1 MNQKAACMDFL
12 ESLGRVPNNPGFRGK
27 SINMIKLKKLSKL
40 AGGII
45 ALSVLAGY
53 SCSSGEKP
61 EIRKPNIIVL
71 LVDDAGYADFGFM
84 GSKDLKTP
92 NIDKLAYGGVI
103 FTDAHVSATVCG
115 PSRAGILTGRYQQRF
130 GFECNPSSDSCGVD
144 LNEIT
149 IASSLKKEGY
159 TTAAFGKWHL
169 GNKPGYRPNERGFD
183 YYWGFLAGGRSYFPN
198 PNNDLEGKP
207 QAITENFNHVTFD
220 GYLTDRLGDK
230 AVDFIEKNK
239 NKPFFI
245 YWAPN
250 AVHTPME
257 AKAEDLALFE
267 GHPRQ
272 KLAAMTWALDRAVGN
287 MVAKLEKEGLLE
299 NTLIFFLS
307 DNGGAANNQ
316 STNFPLKGFKGNKFE
331 GGHRIPFFV
340 TWASKIKGGET
351 FGGLTSSLD
360 IYATAL
366 DVATGKTSGVNNLDG
381 VSLIPY
387 LTGEKQGDPHSELF
401 WRKDKMASARV
412 GDFKLIRVEKLSSGL
427 YNLSDDLGESVNLSS
442 SDPEHFQQLDS
453 ALQNWEKK
461 TIAPLWTEGDQWD
474 TITWMIHQD
483 LLLNR
488 SVRASDPGQLKR
500 NIQTRK

>member
-1 MNQKAACMDFL
+1 MFKI
-12 ESLGRVPNNPGFRGK
+12 NN
-27 SINMIKLKKLSKL
+27 SSKL

-45 ALSVLAGY
+45 ALSVVAGY
-53 SCSSGEKP
+53 ACNSGEKSK
-61 EIRKPNIIVL
+61 IKKPNIIVL

-92 NIDKLAYGGVI
+92 NIDKLASSGVV

-115 PSRAGILTGRYQQRF
+115 PSRAGIMTGRYQQRF

-144 LNEIT
+144 LTEIT
-149 IASSLKKEGY
+149 IASALKKEGY

-183 YYWGFLAGGRSYFPN
+183 YYWGFLAGGRSYFSN
-198 PNNDLEGKP
+198 PNADQEGKP
-207 QAITENFNHVTFD
+207 QAITENFTHVTFD

-230 AVDFIEKNK
+230 AVDFIGKNK
-239 NKPFFI
+239 DNPFFI

-257 AKAEDLALFE
+257 AKTEDLVLFD

-272 KLAAMTWALDRAVGN
+272 KLAAMTWALDRAVGDI
-287 MVAKLEKEGLLE
+287 VAKLEKEGLLE

-307 DNGGAANNQ
+307 DNGGATNNQ

-331 GGHRIPFFV
+331 GGHRVPFFV
-340 TWASKIKGGET
+340 TWASAIKGGKT
-351 FGGLTSSLD
+351 FNGLTSSLD

-366 DVATGKTSGVNNLDG
+366 DAANEKTSEANILDG
-381 VSLIPY
+381 VSLIPF
-387 LTGEKQGDPHSELF
+387 LTGKIQGNPHSELF

-412 GDFKLIRVEKLSSGL
+412 GDYKLIRVEEIHPVV
-427 YNLSDDLGESVNLSS
+427 YNLFNDLGETVNLVST
-442 SDPEHFQQLDS
+442 DPEHFQQLDS
-453 ALQNWEKK
+453 ALKNWEKK
-461 TIAPLWTEGDQWD
+461 TIAPLWTEGAQWD

-483 LLLNR
+483 LIHNMP
-488 SVRASDPGQLKR
+488 VRANDPGQLKK
-500 NIQTRK
+500 NIQTKK

>member
-1 MNQKAACMDFL
+1 
-12 ESLGRVPNNPGFRGK
+12 
-27 SINMIKLKKLSKL
+27 MIKINNSSKL
-40 AGGII
+40 AGGLI
-45 ALSVLAGY
+45 ALSVVAG
-53 SCSSGEKP
+53 CSFKSGEKSK
-61 EIRKPNIIVL
+61 IKKPNIVVL

-92 NIDKLAYGGVI
+92 NIDKLAASGVV

-115 PSRAGILTGRYQQRF
+115 PSRAGIMTGRYQQRF

-149 IASSLKKEGY
+149 IASALKKEGY

-169 GNKPGYRPNERGFD
+169 GNQPGYRPNERGFD
-183 YYWGFLAGGRSYFPN
+183 YYWGFLAGGRSYFSDSN
-198 PNNDLEGKP
+198 ADQEGKS
-207 QAITENFNHVTFD
+207 QAITENFAHVTFD

-230 AVDFIEKNK
+230 AVDFIGKNK

-257 AKAEDLALFE
+257 AKTEDLVLFD

-287 MVAKLEKEGLLE
+287 IVAKLEKEGLLE

-331 GGHRIPFFV
+331 GGHRVPFFV
-340 TWASKIKGGET
+340 SWVSGFKGGKK
-351 FGGLTSSLD
+351 FNGLTSSLD

-366 DVATGKTSGVNNLDG
+366 DAAKGNLPEDKKLDG
-381 VSLIPY
+381 VSLLPY
-387 LTGEKQGDPHSELF
+387 LKGEKQGDPHQKLF
-401 WRKDKMASARV
+401 WRKDKMTSARV
-412 GDFKLIRVEKLSSGL
+412 GNFKLIRVDKLPSVLYNLADDLSEINNLSATDEKDFQKLSSEL
-427 YNLSDDLGESVNLSS
+427 E
-442 SDPEHFQQLDS
+442 
-453 ALQNWEKK
+453 NWEKE
-461 TIAPLWTEGDQWD
+461 TIEPLWTEGAAWD

-483 LLLNR
+483 LMQNR
-488 SVRASDPGQLKR
+488 PVRAKDPGQLKKR
-500 NIQTRK
+500 VDEWKLK

>member
-1 MNQKAACMDFL
+1 MLKI
-12 ESLGRVPNNPGFRGK
+12 NN
-27 SINMIKLKKLSKL
+27 SSKL
-40 AGGII
+40 AGGMI
-45 ALSVLAGY
+45 ALSVVAGFAFN
-53 SCSSGEKP
+53 SSQKSK
-61 EIRKPNIIVL
+61 IKKPNIVVL

-92 NIDKLAYGGVI
+92 NIDKLAAGGVI

-115 PSRAGILTGRYQQRF
+115 PSRAGIMTGRYQQRF

-144 LNEIT
+144 LDERT
-149 IASSLKKEGY
+149 IASALKEEGY

-183 YYWGFLAGGRSYFPN
+183 YYWGFLSGSRSYFSN
-198 PNNDLEGKP
+198 PNTDQEGKS
-207 QAITENFNHVTFD
+207 QAITENFAHVSFD

-230 AVDFIEKNK
+230 VVDFIGKNK
-239 NKPFFI
+239 DKPFFI

-267 GHPRQ
+267 DHPRQ

-287 MVAKLEKEGLLE
+287 IVEKLEKEGLLK

-331 GGHRIPFFV
+331 GGHRVPFFV
-340 TWASKIKGGET
+340 TWASAIKGGET
-351 FGGLTSSLD
+351 FRGLTSSLD

-366 DVATGKTSGVNNLDG
+366 DAANQKTSEVNNLDG

-387 LTGEKQGDPHSELF
+387 LTGKKQGDPHQSLF

-412 GDFKLIRVEKLSSGL
+412 GDYKLIRVEKLPSVM
-427 YNLSDDLGESVNLSS
+427 YKLSDDLGETENLASK
-442 SDPEHFQQLDS
+442 DPEHFKLLDS
-453 ALQNWEKK
+453 ELKNWEKE
-461 TIAPLWTEGDQWD
+461 TIAPFWTEGGQWD

-483 LLLNR
+483 LMLNR
-488 SVRASDPGQLKR
+488 PVRANDPGQLKKYR
-500 NIQTRK
+500 QNQK

>member
-1 MNQKAACMDFL
+1 MIRLNKISAINGSILAISAATVFSFNSC
-12 ESLGRVPNNPGFRGK
+12 GK
-27 SINMIKLKKLSKL
+27 TAPK
-40 AGGII
+40 
-45 ALSVLAGY
+45 
-53 SCSSGEKP
+53 
-61 EIRKPNIIVL
+61 KPNIIVL

-92 NIDKLAYGGVI
+92 NIDKLAAGGVI

-115 PSRAGILTGRYQQRF
+115 PSRAGIMTGRYQQRF

-144 LNEIT
+144 LDERT
-149 IASSLKKEGY
+149 IASALKEEGY

-183 YYWGFLAGGRSYFPN
+183 YYWGFLAGSRSYFSN
-198 PNNDLEGKP
+198 PDTDQAGKP
-207 QAITENFNHVTFD
+207 QAITENFTHVTFD

-230 AVDFIEKNK
+230 AVDFIGRTND
-239 NKPFFI
+239 KPFFI

-257 AKAEDLALFE
+257 AQTEDLALFT

-287 MVAKLEKEGLLE
+287 IVAKLEKEGRLE

-307 DNGGAANNQ
+307 DNGGATNNQ

-331 GGHRIPFFV
+331 GGHRVPFFV
-340 TWASKIKGGET
+340 TWASAIKGGQT
-351 FGGLTSSLD
+351 FNGLTSSLD
-360 IYATAL
+360 IYASAL
-366 DVATGKTSGVNNLDG
+366 DAANGKTSAGKNLDG

-387 LTGEKQGDPHSELF
+387 LTGQIQGDPHQKLF

-412 GDFKLIRVEKLSSGL
+412 GDYKLIRVEKLPPVM
-427 YNLSDDLGESVNLSS
+427 YKLSDDLGESRNLVST
-442 SDPEHFQQLDS
+442 DPQHFRLLDS
-453 ALQNWEKK
+453 ALENWEKE
-461 TIAPLWTEGDQWD
+461 TIAPLWTEGAQWD
-474 TITWMIHQD
+474 TITRMIHQD
-483 LLLNR
+483 LMLNR
-488 SVRASDPGQLKR
+488 AIRAHDPGQLKMLKR
-500 NIQTRK
+500 MDAEIK